1 MYKKILS
8 WLLTFAMVFS
18 MLGGVGQ
25 VAFGQSFNDISA
37 HWAKDDIE
45 EWSGKGLI
53 SGYED
58 GTFRPDDKITR
69 AEFVKLINNVISIK
83 MEESISF
90 VDVEERDWY
99 FRDLRKAIY
108 GEYIAGYE
116 DNTFRANELIT
127 RQEAAVILKNLVQL
141 EEIEGDVL
149 GKFVDTNN
157 TPDWSKAALILAVQ
171 KGYLTGYTDGTLK
184 ASNYIT
190 RAESVKVLDNLF
202 GIIYNEPGVYGPSLD
217 QGKLELKGNLTV
229 SVNDVTLQNMIIDG
243 DLYLA
248 EGIGDG
254 DVILDNITVKGET
267 IVKGGGANSI
277 IIRNSSLQNLLI
289 IKKDGNIRIIA
300 QGSTSINNTY
310 LHSSAKL
317 KGEELNNSFGAVEII
332 RVTPGVAI
340 ELEGGFEKI
349 DLLANADIEINGKS
363 ELQELY
369 IHKDLENVYIQV
381 SRDSTVKKLYAN
393 SEIEVVIRGVII
405 EALGEFAK
413 ASSYDIKLP
422 ENLKPKSSSGTSR
435 PAAPKYTLALDIV
448 PAGAGTV
455 IGSGSY
461 EEGTE
466 VNVSANAN
474 DGYEFVEWREG
485 KNLLTTSS
493 AFSYTTTSESK
504 TFTAYF
510 ESTGEFAG
518 GSGTEEDPYRVANP
532 EQLNKVRDHLDSHFL
547 QIANI
552 DLGVSPWNEGEGWQ
566 PIGEWSNGLSG
577 SFDGNGYII
586 ENLTIDY
593 EGYESYKSLFQELA
607 PGGIIENVQMK
618 GVDVKGNSYVS
629 ALVAYQRGGE
639 VRNCS
644 VEGTIMANNNAGLLV
659 AGSDGLITGS
669 YSSGSV
675 IALDI
680 NGQDYYFGGLV
691 GRMSNPNAEIHNSY
705 STAEVFGDHTAG
717 GLVGNA
723 WGHSINNCYSIG
735 KVTGYARTGGL
746 VGHKSEDM
754 EVNNSYWD
762 IETSGIDSSAG
773 GVGYV
778 TSAMIKSTNSVPIY
792 TDWDFENIWNI
803 DEGNSYPYLKWQSSE
818 NIPYPP
824 SPFAGG
830 SGTEE
835 NPYEVATAEQLNEV
849 RNYLDSHFIQI
860 ADIDLGVSPWK
871 DGEGWNPI
879 GSGSAPFEGSYDG
892 DGYSIEGLYINRSI
906 GRYQGLFGY
915 VGSSAVLKNMDL
927 SNSYVSADQYT
938 GTLVGYNA
946 GEISNCSSSN
956 VEVLNGWDYA
966 GGLVGFN
973 SGTIYDSSTTGI
985 VKTSDFNAGG
995 LVGSN
1000 YGVIEDCF
1008 SEADLAPV
1016 DAASGGYPY
1025 QMGGLVGYNSG
1036 GTIEGSY
1043 AKGDVTGWKTIGGLV
1058 GENFEGS
1065 VINSNA
1071 EGNVSGNEEYIGGL
1085 VGINGYN
1092 SIIRDSYATGNAN
1105 GVYYVGGL
1113 VGYNSSLVE
1122 GSHHRIGTVSG
1133 SERVGGLVGDNNGT
1147 IAESYAESNPS
1158 GTQYV
1163 GGLAGYSGY
1172 GEIRFTYASGDV
1184 SGSSQSV
1191 GGLVGSAQD
1200 TAINDSYAMGPVTGG
1215 SYIGGLAGYLSV
1227 GSSVTNCYSTGR
1239 VNGSSYVGGLIGSK
1253 TTGGTVPTVDDSYY
1267 NSETSYQSDN
1277 SGKGMPKTTAE
1288 MLSLSTYVGW
1298 DFPTEWTMNP
1308 TDNDGYPALYWQGF
1322 DHEGE
1327 FAGGSG
1333 TVSDPYQI
1341 ATAEHLNNVRKY
1353 LDANFIQIED
1363 IDLADYVTTG
1373 GDYYNDGKGWEPIG
1387 STLNPFTGSYD
1398 GDNGNITN
1406 LSISGS
1412 DSRIGLFGTTSE
1424 TSFIHDLNLIDVS
1437 IDGREFIGGIVGV
1450 SYGTIEACS
1459 VTGTIEGI
1467 MSVGGIAGWTRDG
1480 EIRLSSGSCTI
1491 ANKTPTQGSRLG
1503 IIVGD
1508 NEAAI
1513 IESCTGSGIVQG
1525 IGSVGGIVGL
1535 NRGSG
1540 EIRDSFSDAT
1550 VTGTTNYAGGLVGE
1564 SQGTISNSY
1573 STGNVSGGGYVG
1585 GLSGYNSGTID
1596 KTFALGFVE
1605 GSDNFVGGLVG
1616 MNDASISN
1624 SYAYGNVIGDQ
1635 YVGGLIGIHGYYNSS
1650 SALSNC
1656 YSTGVV
1662 NGTFRWG
1669 GLVGYKASASTVTS
1683 SYWDIDASGITS
1695 SAAGMGY
1702 TSLQMTDSSN
1712 FGGWDF
1718 VTVWD
1723 IDEGISYPYLR

>member
-1 MYKKILS
+1 
-8 WLLTFAMVFS
+8 MVFS

-518 GSGTEEDPYRVANP
+518 GSGTEADPYKVATA
-532 EQLNKVRDHLDSHFL
+532 EHLNNVRDHLDSHF
-547 QIANI
+547 
-552 DLGVSPWNEGEGWQ
+552 
-566 PIGEWSNGLSG
+566 
-577 SFDGNGYII
+577 
-586 ENLTIDY
+586 
-593 EGYESYKSLFQELA
+593 
-607 PGGIIENVQMK
+607 
-618 GVDVKGNSYVS
+618 
-629 ALVAYQRGGE
+629 
-639 VRNCS
+639 
-644 VEGTIMANNNAGLLV
+644 
-659 AGSDGLITGS
+659 
-669 YSSGSV
+669 
-675 IALDI
+675 
-680 NGQDYYFGGLV
+680 
-691 GRMSNPNAEIHNSY
+691 
-705 STAEVFGDHTAG
+705 
-717 GLVGNA
+717 
-723 WGHSINNCYSIG
+723 
-735 KVTGYARTGGL
+735 
-746 VGHKSEDM
+746 
-754 EVNNSYWD
+754 
-762 IETSGIDSSAG
+762 
-773 GVGYV
+773 
-778 TSAMIKSTNSVPIY
+778 
-792 TDWDFENIWNI
+792 
-803 DEGNSYPYLKWQSSE
+803 
-818 NIPYPP
+818 
-824 SPFAGG
+824 
-830 SGTEE
+830 
-835 NPYEVATAEQLNEV
+835 
-849 RNYLDSHFIQI
+849 IQI
-860 ADIDLGVSPWK
+860 DDIDLGVSPWK

-892 DGYSIEGLYINRSI
+892 DDHSIYSLTINRPDE
-906 GRYQGLFGY
+906 GYLGLFGY
-915 VGSSAVLKNMDL
+915 LEDASLKNVRIQGHQINGKEYLGALAGYMKEGQLYEIHVDGSVVNENPSGRNIGGLIGYNERGLIRSSSARGNVTGNDYQVAGLVGENRGVIKECFTTGMIVIGDSNSGGLVGRSYPYASYDDDTTTWDGTTGIIEESYTTASVTVNGYGLVGGLVGDNSGGYLSGGIEYNGKVIRSYSNAVVEGYSRVGGLVGGNSGIIEESFATGEVKGYSEVGGFTGYSFGYIYDSYSIGDVEGNDQVGGFIGRNTDDIENCYSVGKVVGETDRTGGFLGYYQSGVVDGCYWDRDQSEMTTSAGGTGYTSEQMTNSNNFSSWDFDTVWDIDEDNSYPYLKWQGSENIPYPPSPFAGGNGTESDPYQIAKAEHLNNIRNYLGSEHNDKHFKLIENINLAEYLGESGDGYNGGAGWLPIGEKTEAKGYEYFTGVFDGNGKTISNLFINRPEMNYTALFRGVGYTTGQGKIMNLNIEDADITGKSYVGVLAGRSTGVIEKITIDGMVEGYSHIGGILGLNETGSIKDSIAMGIVKSNNINGEHTGGIAGKSIFGSIEYCLNESTVVGAGDYTGGLVGSSSTPIIY
-927 SNSYVSADQYT
+927 SNNTGNITGNRDYT
-938 GTLVGYNA
+938 GGLVGYNFNSGHIEYSFNSGA
-946 GEISNCSSSN
+946 VTGKRHCTGGLAGKSEWYIEYSYNTGEITGTGENT
-956 VEVLNGWDYA
+956 

-973 SGTIYDSSTTGI
+973 SSKILDSYNCSEVIGESDYTGGI
-985 VKTSDFNAGG
+985 VGFNQGK
-995 LVGSN
+995 
-1000 YGVIEDCF
+1000 
-1008 SEADLAPV
+1008 
-1016 DAASGGYPY
+1016 
-1025 QMGGLVGYNSG
+1025 NS
-1036 GTIEGSY
+1036 
-1043 AKGDVTGWKTIGGLV
+1043 
-1058 GENFEGS
+1058 
-1065 VINSNA
+1065 
-1071 EGNVSGNEEYIGGL
+1071 
-1085 VGINGYN
+1085 
-1092 SIIRDSYATGNAN
+1092 DSYADISRTYNTG
-1105 GVYYVGGL
+1105 V
-1113 VGYNSSLVE
+1113 
-1122 GSHHRIGTVSG
+1122 VSG
-1133 SERVGGLVGDNNGT
+1133 VE
-1147 IAESYAESNPS
+1147 
-1158 GTQYV
+1158 
-1163 GGLAGYSGY
+1163 
-1172 GEIRFTYASGDV
+1172 
-1184 SGSSQSV
+1184 
-1191 GGLVGSAQD
+1191 D
-1200 TAINDSYAMGPVTGG
+1200 T
-1215 SYIGGLAGYLSV
+1215 
-1227 GSSVTNCYSTGR
+1227 
-1239 VNGSSYVGGLIGSK
+1239 GGLIGAIGQYSSVSISFWDTETSNQTISAGGTGK
-1253 TTGGTVPTVDDSYY
+1253 TT
-1267 NSETSYQSDN
+1267 N
-1277 SGKGMPKTTAE
+1277 E
-1288 MLSLSTYVGW
+1288 MKQQSTY
-1298 DFPTEWTMNP
+1298 P
-1308 TDNDGYPALYWQGF
+1308 
-1322 DHEGE
+1322 
-1327 FAGGSG
+1327 
-1333 TVSDPYQI
+1333 
-1341 ATAEHLNNVRKY
+1341 
-1353 LDANFIQIED
+1353 
-1363 IDLADYVTTG
+1363 TTG
-1373 GDYYNDGKGWEPIG
+1373 RPSW
-1387 STLNPFTGSYD
+1387 
-1398 GDNGNITN
+1398 
-1406 LSISGS
+1406 
-1412 DSRIGLFGTTSE
+1412 
-1424 TSFIHDLNLIDVS
+1424 
-1437 IDGREFIGGIVGV
+1437 
-1450 SYGTIEACS
+1450 
-1459 VTGTIEGI
+1459 
-1467 MSVGGIAGWTRDG
+1467 
-1480 EIRLSSGSCTI
+1480 
-1491 ANKTPTQGSRLG
+1491 
-1503 IIVGD
+1503 
-1508 NEAAI
+1508 
-1513 IESCTGSGIVQG
+1513 
-1525 IGSVGGIVGL
+1525 
-1535 NRGSG
+1535 
-1540 EIRDSFSDAT
+1540 
-1550 VTGTTNYAGGLVGE
+1550 
-1564 SQGTISNSY
+1564 
-1573 STGNVSGGGYVG
+1573 
-1585 GLSGYNSGTID
+1585 
-1596 KTFALGFVE
+1596 
-1605 GSDNFVGGLVG
+1605 NF
-1616 MNDASISN
+1616 D
-1624 SYAYGNVIGDQ
+1624 
-1635 YVGGLIGIHGYYNSS
+1635 
-1650 SALSNC
+1650 
-1656 YSTGVV
+1656 
-1662 NGTFRWG
+1662 
-1669 GLVGYKASASTVTS
+1669 
-1683 SYWDIDASGITS
+1683 
-1695 SAAGMGY
+1695 
-1702 TSLQMTDSSN
+1702 
-1712 FGGWDF
+1712 
-1718 VTVWD
+1718 TVWH
-1723 IDEGISYPYLR
+1723 IDEGISYPYLRNNEQLPHPKPPIDIK